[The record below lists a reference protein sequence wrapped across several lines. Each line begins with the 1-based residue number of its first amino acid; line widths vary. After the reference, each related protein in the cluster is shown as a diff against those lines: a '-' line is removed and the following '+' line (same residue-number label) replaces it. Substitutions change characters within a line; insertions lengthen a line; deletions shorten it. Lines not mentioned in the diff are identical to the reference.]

1 MMKSWGEQM
10 KERKAKGSIPY
21 MLGMISYNMEYL
33 IVCYLTYALTNSFG
47 ISAITSGSIFLFSR
61 IFDGVSD
68 IIAGVIIDKCNSK
81 LGKARVYD
89 LLHIPLWLC
98 VVVLFSVPNVGTT
111 AKVIWVFVF
120 YNILQSV
127 IATFINIAEPIRLQ
141 KSFVPDDRVKV
152 MTITSSAA
160 MIFAFF
166 GSFAMPIL
174 IKNFAGLPHGW
185 TIISLF
191 FAVPFSIFGIARFL
205 LLPELPGAV
214 ETEKKEKVSA
224 KESLKA
230 LFQNKYA
237 LLYGV
242 VMCCWAMYNSFATGS
257 VTYYFQ
263 FVVGDISKQSIMS
276 FGTLLS
282 AIVIIGIPKIVERFG
297 KTNTVRIGLA
307 VTVISQLTKLLMPT
321 NAIWIAILQFIATC
335 GIMCLSFMK
344 PLLNIDCM
352 TYGKWKTGNSVE
364 AAYSS
369 INSLADKI
377 GLGIGSFLLGAILQF
392 GKYDG
397 ALATQ
402 QASAVFT
409 IKMLFS
415 VIPALVIIIALVAFS
430 FYNVEKKLPQIQK
443 ELEERV

>member
-1 MMKSWGEQM
+1 
-10 KERKAKGSIPY
+10 
-21 MLGMISYNMEYL
+21 
-33 IVCYLTYALTNSFG
+33 
-47 ISAITSGSIFLFSR
+47 
-61 IFDGVSD
+61 
-68 IIAGVIIDKCNSK
+68 
-81 LGKARVYD
+81 
-89 LLHIPLWLC
+89 
-98 VVVLFSVPNVGTT
+98 
-111 AKVIWVFVF
+111 
-120 YNILQSV
+120 
-127 IATFINIAEPIRLQ
+127 
-141 KSFVPDDRVKV
+141 
-152 MTITSSAA
+152 

-344 PLLNIDCM
+344 PLLTIDCM